1 MKMGDGDLVSI
12 NTNNCYF
19 LEKISKMSLS
29 TLQGLPLNTK
39 SASRVMKKD
48 FRVEKFILLETLF
61 CIYKIQFLL

>member
-19 LEKISKMSLS
+19 LEKISKMCLS

-39 SASRVMKKD
+39 GGEADVYFVTSP
-48 FRVEKFILLETLF
+48 
-61 CIYKIQFLL
+61 